1 MADRAVSAD
10 ARADAE
16 IEWRYA
22 MRKEI
27 AIKLTAGG
35 ENIER
40 LVGVI
45 FT

>member
-22 MRKEI
+22 MRNK
-27 AIKLTAGG
+27 KLQSSL
-35 ENIER
+35 R
-40 LVGVI
+40 LVVK
-45 FT
+45 T